1 MFPLTIERVSKSM
14 IDRNLSN
21 LKPRGLN
28 LGREDEIRR
37 AGDDMDIV
45 PRRDQVTDDL
55 KCHKLATIER
65 KMEKYT
71 GRSREREREKEPRRR
86 EWRGRSRVQ

>member
-1 MFPLTIERVSKSM
+1 M

-21 LKPRGLN
+21 LKPRRLN

-55 KCHKLATIER
+55 NDSGGVAEAVSSDVVS
-65 KMEKYT
+65 ED
-71 GRSREREREKEPRRR
+71 
-86 EWRGRSRVQ
+86 